1 MQIGFWNCK
10 MKGNNFNYKKGLTS
24 SEMFDRIQD
33 VKSAKCLHKKDLTKE
48 EKTLDKAEIL

>member
-1 MQIGFWNCK
+1 MQIGFWNYK

-33 VKSAKCLHKKDLTKE
+33 VKGVKCIHKKRF
-48 EKTLDKAEIL
+48 DKRRKNA